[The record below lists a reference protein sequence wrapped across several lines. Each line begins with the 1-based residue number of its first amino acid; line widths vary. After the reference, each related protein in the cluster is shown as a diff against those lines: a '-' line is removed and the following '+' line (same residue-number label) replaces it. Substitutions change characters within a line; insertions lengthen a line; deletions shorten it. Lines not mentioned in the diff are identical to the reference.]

1 MSSWQED
8 PPTNNKWNCGK
19 KNYLKNMKVKIN
31 TGVFNFLEK
40 KLELGKIKQQ
50 RVHSFW
56 LQCGMERLTQNKQ
69 KYLSSFWTYK
79 GRVKEDHGCWKWRL
93 REGSLGSLYEL
104 SPWLLLTPKPCM
116 HLIKVKQNKI
126 NTQIP
131 LRFELL
137 LITH

>member
-1 MSSWQED
+1 
-8 PPTNNKWNCGK
+8 
-19 KNYLKNMKVKIN
+19 MKVEIN

-56 LQCGMERLTQNKQ
+56 LQRGMERLTQNKQ

-79 GRVKEDHGCWKWRL
+79 GRVKEDHGCWKWSL

-104 SPWLLLTPKPCM
+104 SHDFVDSQTKPCM
-116 HLIKVKQNKI
+116 NLIKVKQNRI

-137 LITH
+137 LITD